1 VSLGETEGGGPSESA
16 KETGLLAI
24 LATLAAHEVEF
35 LLVGGLAVGYHGY
48 PRATKDIDIVPAPD
62 AANLDRLWA
71 ALVALGAEM
80 LAVGEL
86 RREEVPVQLS
96 AEALRAGANWDLRTT
111 HGRLDV
117 IQVLEGAL
125 ETPVDYERLRSGAV
139 PGRYSFGTVWV
150 AGYDD
155 LIDLKTL
162 AGREQDLIDIRALRE
177 ANDDTAPSN
186 GHAGSGRRTAA
197 RRGIRRGRSPTHVPL
212 DGRVS

>member
-1 VSLGETEGGGPSESA
+1 MSSGNAPGSGPSERSG
-16 KETGLLAI
+16 ETGLLAI
-24 LATLAAHEVEF
+24 LATLVANEVEF

-62 AANLDRLWA
+62 ARNLDKLWV
-71 ALVALGAEM
+71 ALVELDAEM

-86 RREEVPVQLS
+86 RREEMPVQHS
-96 AEALRAGANWDLRTT
+96 AEALRGGANWDLRTT

-117 IQVLEGAL
+117 IQYLEGAL
-125 ETPVDYERLRSGAV
+125 ESPRDYEQLRLRAV

-162 AGREQDLIDIRALRE
+162 AGRDQDLIDIRALRE
-177 ANDDTAPSN
+177 ANEDTAP
-186 GHAGSGRRTAA
+186 
-197 RRGIRRGRSPTHVPL
+197 
-212 DGRVS
+212 